1 MFNIGPAELI
11 VILLVA
17 LLIVGP
23 KRLPEVG
30 RSVGKAL
37 REIRRQTDEV
47 RSSFEATIN
56 TDLDDDD
63 DDGQI
68 TDRTGSET
76 AVTEWGG
83 EDDDYGAA
91 AAPVEA
97 PEAPTEPI
105 ETSAATAALAAAG
118 TRSSR
123 RRRKPAEPTADPAP
137 AEPSEPAEAADPPP
151 GDQA

>member
-63 DDGQI
+63 DGQVDRPDGLR
-68 TDRTGSET
+68 DRRHG
-76 AVTEWGG
+76 VGRRGRRRRGG
-83 EDDDYGAA
+83 DG
-91 AAPVEA
+91 PGRG

-105 ETSAATAALAAAG
+105 ETSAATAA
-118 TRSSR
+118 SR
-123 RRRKPAEPTADPAP
+123 RPGRGLPAP
-137 AEPSEPAEAADPPP
+137 LGAGRADGRPGARRAVRAAEATDPPP

>member
-1 MFNIGPAELI
+1 MLNIGPAELI

-56 TDLDDDD
+56 PDLD
-63 DDGQI
+63 
-68 TDRTGSET
+68 TDVHDETGREGRD
-76 AVTEWGG
+76 AIDE
-83 EDDDYGAA
+83 
-91 AAPVEA
+91 PVEEWDDESA
-97 PEAPTEPI
+97 PEVPSHE
-105 ETSAATAALAAAG
+105 EDAALAASEEEG
-118 TRSSR
+118 
-123 RRRKPAEPTADPAP
+123 EPAP
-137 AEPSEPAEAADPPP
+137 AADRKDRDP
-151 GDQA
+151 GPGAP